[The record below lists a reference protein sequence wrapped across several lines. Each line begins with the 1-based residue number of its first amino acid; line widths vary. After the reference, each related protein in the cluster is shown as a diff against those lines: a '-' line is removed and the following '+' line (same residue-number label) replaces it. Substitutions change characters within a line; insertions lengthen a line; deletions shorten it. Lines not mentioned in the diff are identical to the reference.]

1 MFDNN
6 ISNICNYLR
15 SCIVTWVIVIS
26 LQSKAHKIFNGAS
39 LWICN
44 TVECVW
50 WLEHNLVQQTCRCGA
65 SFLSSNDL
73 KILIYYISAERDWR
87 SRDTDWVFLYRSWQG
102 LSWCTWQEKGTRRC
116 AQLGCRLTALGSRCV
131 GMFGLS
137 VYILMQCHSKL
148 LVTTST
154 VMVS

>member
-26 LQSKAHKIFNGAS
+26 LQSKAHKIFNGAA

-44 TVECVW
+44 SVECVW
-50 WLEHNLVQQTCRCGA
+50 WFEQNLVQQTCRRGA

-87 SRDTDWVFLYRSWQG
+87 SQRHRLGVSLQILAGSLVMYLAGERDQKVCSAR
-102 LSWCTWQEKGTRRC
+102 LSSDSTRQPLC
-116 AQLGCRLTALGSRCV
+116 WHVWLECV
-131 GMFGLS
+131 HPNA
-137 VYILMQCHSKL
+137 VPQ
-148 LVTTST
+148 
-154 VMVS
+154 